1 MKEASLI
8 MDKLQVPLNIS
19 IDQRIDGAAKVGS
32 HKTSMLQDYERGRPM
47 EIDALVGAVSEMGTL
62 TRTPTPTIDRVLAE
76 VIQQAR
82 LAGCYE

>member
-1 MKEASLI
+1 KIGVKFLVDV
-8 MDKLQVPLNIS
+8 DK
-19 IDQRIDGAAKVGS
+19 RIEGATAVGA
-32 HKTSMLQDYERGRPM
+32 HKTSMLQDYERGRPL
-47 EIDALVGAVSEMGTL
+47 EIDALVGAVSEMGIL